1 MDPDRLRHYRE
12 RVFAERSVLRAALRD
27 GAEHQR
33 TVLADLLAFNADT
46 EFGTAHGFRHIRTA
60 AEFRKAVP
68 ISEYA
73 GLEAWI
79 ERAAAGEHNVLTA
92 DDPALYFTSSGSTG
106 AHKKIPVTPTFMRT
120 TFFPFFYAAW
130 APMAEHF
137 PEVLSRP
144 DSVLN
149 LKHDP
154 LPVVARTASGRSH
167 LGASQV
173 DFGELFG
180 EPLSA
185 EPGTDASWARLPNHV
200 DPADHLEKM
209 YLRLRRAIEGDVR
222 CVIGINPAMVAAVPY
237 QLVRWWER
245 LVRDVRDGT
254 AGGQPYTTPNPVRA
268 AELEELTRRF
278 GTVRPAHVWPNLR
291 VIFCWT
297 TGLASLYLPRLREEF
312 GVGVSVLPA
321 PVAASEGPVGVTL
334 DRHADAGSLV
344 VTAAVYEFVPADEV
358 LAPDSTTWD
367 PHELQP
373 GKEYHVVFSHIGG
386 LYRYAVGD
394 VVRVEDMTD
403 GVPRLSYAGRAAA
416 SDLAGETLRE
426 SQLTRALARALGA
439 GGLEVRNAACRPH
452 APAGV
457 SPRYEF
463 AVAPRIPWTTAE
475 TELFTERLDDALGTA
490 APRYRRAR
498 VAGALAP
505 LTVHTLPEDAFLR
518 DWHDRVAAGVR
529 PAQVKDRLVYRDT
542 ASWRN
547 LLDKESHG

>member
-1 MDPDRLRHYRE
+1 MTPDRLNRYRQ
-12 RVFAERSVLRAALRD
+12 RVFAERVGLQQALCD
-27 GAEHQR
+27 ATAHQR
-33 TVLADLLAFNADT
+33 KVLADLLAFNADT
-46 EFGTAHGFRHIRTA
+46 DFGRTHGFGRIRTT

-73 GLEAWI
+73 GLEPWI

-106 AHKKIPVTPTFMRT
+106 AHKKIPVTPAFMRT
-120 TFFPFFYAAW
+120 TFFPFYYAAW
-130 APMAEHF
+130 APMAELF

-144 DSVLN
+144 DAVLN

-154 LPVVARTASGRSH
+154 LPVVARTASGHSH

-173 DFGELFG
+173 DFGEVFG

-185 EPGTDASWARLPNHV
+185 EPGTDASWARLPTHV
-200 DPADHLEKM
+200 DPADHMEKM

-222 CVIGINPAMVAAVPY
+222 CVIGINPAMVAAVTY
-237 QLVRWWER
+237 QLVVWWER

-254 AGGQPYTTPNPVRA
+254 AGGLPYTTPNPARA
-268 AELEELTRRF
+268 AELVGLARQF

-312 GVGVSVLPA
+312 GAGVSVLPA

-358 LAPDSTTWD
+358 LVPDSTTLAA
-367 PHELQP
+367 HELEP
-373 GKEYHVVFSHIGG
+373 GAEYHVVFSHIGG

-394 VVRVEDMTD
+394 VVRVADMTA
-403 GVPRLSYAGRAAA
+403 GVPRLSYAGRAAT
-416 SDLAGETLRE
+416 SNVAGEALRE
-426 SQLTRALARALGA
+426 SQVIRALAHALA
-439 GGLEVRNAACRPH
+439 SGGLEVRNAACRAH
-452 APAGV
+452 PAGGQT
-457 SPRYEF
+457 PRYEF
-463 AVAPRIPWTTAE
+463 VVAPRNPWTKAE
-475 TELFTERLDDALGTA
+475 IGLFTGRLDDALGA
-490 APRYRRAR
+490 VAPRYRQVRAT
-498 VAGALAP
+498 GALAP
-505 LTVHTLPEDAFLR
+505 LTVRTLPDDSFLH

-529 PAQVKDRLVYRDT
+529 PAQVKDRLVHRDL
-542 ASWRN
+542 ASWQK
-547 LLDKESHG
+547 LLDKDGHG